1 MKQKWLALLCAL
13 VLCCLLPLEGLAV
26 RRGQVVRITNSGS
39 VNVRKGPG
47 TSYGSIGS
55 AQPENI
61 YPYLGTEN
69 GWHKI
74 RFTLGAEGYVSA
86 NKSTVEDGLVP
97 DEIGNGEKVNAVVRI
112 THNASLN
119 IRSGPGKV
127 FGVISTAYPN
137 ETYPYI
143 GPDDGW
149 NIIQLANG
157 EYGYVAANR
166 SAVEIIDEPVSNG
179 GFDEMN
185 GSNIE
190 GTSGATEGTS
200 GATQET
206 TPSTMPCGQCSGT
219 GVCTTCDGFTVIYD
233 ANQRMLTTCL
243 SCLGTVKCWMCNGT
257 GVN

>member
-86 NKSTVEDGLVP
+86 NKCTVEDGLVP
-97 DEIGNGEKVNAVVRI
+97 DEIGDGEKVNAVVRI

-127 FGVISTAYPN
+127 FGVIGTAYPN
-137 ETYPYI
+137 EVYPYI

-149 NIIQLANG
+149 NIIELHSG

-166 SAVEIIDEPVSNG
+166 SAVEIVDVPQSG
-179 GFDEMN
+179 DFDEMN
-185 GSNIE
+185 ASNIE
-190 GTSGATEGTS
+190 GTSGAT
-200 GATQET
+200 QEAA
-206 TPSTMPCGQCSGT
+206 PSTMPCGQCGGT
-219 GVCTTCDGFTVIYD
+219 GVCTTCDGFLVVYD
-233 ANQRMLTTCL
+233 ANQRRFVNCPSCL
-243 SCLGTVKCWMCNGT
+243 STTECWMCNGT